1 MPRGRNYPE
10 DTKMSDVDLNS
21 PEVKKAIDAAVN
33 AAIAPLV
40 EKRDELLN
48 EVKTLRKGTA
58 IKPED
63 LEKVEAERDD
73 FKGKLDAALKDVKK
87 LTTERDTA
95 VTNLA
100 KETELSANAHK
111 ERELTE
117 SLAAINVSNPIALKA
132 AKALLSSQ
140 TTVVVEGDKR
150 VTKVGDKL
158 LSDHLKEW
166 AATDEGKHFITAPA
180 NGGGGAGGGGG
191 NGGGG
196 KQMTR
201 AQFDS
206 LDATSKA
213 SAIKDGATITD

>member
-1 MPRGRNYPE
+1 
-10 DTKMSDVDLNS
+10 MSDVDLNS
-21 PEVKKAIDAAVN
+21 PEVKKAIEAAVN
-33 AAIAPLV
+33 AAVAPLV

-63 LEKVEAERDD
+63 LEKVEAERDEY
-73 FKGKLDAALKDVKK
+73 KAKLDAANKDVKK

-100 KETELSANAHK
+100 KESEISANAHK
-111 ERELTE
+111 ERDLTE

-132 AKALLSSQ
+132 AKALLASQ
-140 TTVVVEGDKR
+140 AQVVVEGDKR

-180 NGGGGAGGGGG
+180 NGGGGANGGSG

>member
-1 MPRGRNYPE
+1 
-10 DTKMSDVDLNS
+10 MSDVDLNS
-21 PEVKKAIDAAVN
+21 PEVKKAIEAAVN
-33 AAIAPLV
+33 AAVAPLV

-63 LEKVEAERDD
+63 LEKVEAERDEY
-73 FKGKLDAALKDVKK
+73 KAKLDAANKDVKK

-100 KETELSANAHK
+100 KESEISANAHK
-111 ERELTE
+111 ERDLTE

-132 AKALLSSQ
+132 AKALLASQ
-140 TTVVVEGDKR
+140 AQVVVEGDKR

-180 NGGGGAGGGGG
+180 NGGGGAGGGG

-196 KQMTR
+196 SKNGDMGGDKKAR
-201 AQFDS
+201 
-206 LDATSKA
+206 LDAINAKFPELSKQ
-213 SAIKDGATITD
+213 T

>member
-1 MPRGRNYPE
+1 
-10 DTKMSDVDLNS
+10 MSEVDLSS
-21 PEVKKAIDAAVN
+21 PEVKKAIEAAVN
-33 AAIAPLV
+33 AAVAPLV

-63 LEKVEAERDD
+63 LEKVEAERDEY
-73 FKGKLDAALKDVKK
+73 KAKLDAANKDVKK

-100 KETELSANAHK
+100 KESELSANAHK

-117 SLAAINVSNPIALKA
+117 SLAALNVSNPIALKA

-140 TTVVVEGDKR
+140 TQVVIEGDKR

-158 LSDHLKEW
+158 LADHLKEW

-180 NGGGGAGGGGG
+180 NGGGGANGGSG
-191 NGGGG
+191 NGGGS
-196 KQMTR
+196 KTMTR
-201 AQFDS
+201 AEFDQKTPAERMAFS
-206 LDATSKA
+206 
-213 SAIKDGATITD
+213 KDGGTVTT